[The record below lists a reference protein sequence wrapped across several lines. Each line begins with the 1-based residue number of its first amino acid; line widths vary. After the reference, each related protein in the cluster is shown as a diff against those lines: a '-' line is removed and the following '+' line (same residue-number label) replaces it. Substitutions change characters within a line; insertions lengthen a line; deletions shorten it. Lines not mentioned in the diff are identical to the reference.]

1 MAEQNPKSEI
11 RLSDAVQRVALEKTV
26 KIKPTIN
33 AFLSVL
39 RDQYEGRFRLNEM
52 TGKQEYRKD
61 EDEEWREWSDSMD
74 SRLQEW
80 FQSTMWIYNK
90 DMLSAALKI
99 FMDEHTVNPLLE
111 RLEKLEWDGVE
122 RIGGFLHFA
131 ANCPDNAYHR
141 EVSRLIFAGGVW
153 RAYRPGC
160 KFDDM
165 VVLVGEQ
172 GSGKSSLVRWL
183 NMDDRFFR
191 EIRTISGKEGIEAIR
206 GAWIT
211 EVAELIAMTRV
222 KETEAVKAYI
232 TSRED
237 TYREPYARHVKTI
250 PRRCMFI
257 GTTNNPQF
265 LTDRTGNRR
274 FYPVRTG
281 REGNDMFRHEAEIRE
296 YIEQCWAEAVYKF
309 KAGKMEPYA
318 SPDLEETIR
327 QAQEDAMEDDWRV
340 GAIRQYLEDAKNK
353 PGDSVCVVELW
364 HKALGQD
371 EFIKPTRKDSIEIT
385 QIMYRMD
392 GWIRGENPA
401 RTPWGLQRV
410 FRKDKPFW
418 MS

>member
-318 SPDLEETIR
+318 SPDL
-327 QAQEDAMEDDWRV
+327 
-340 GAIRQYLEDAKNK
+340 
-353 PGDSVCVVELW
+353 
-364 HKALGQD
+364 
-371 EFIKPTRKDSIEIT
+371 
-385 QIMYRMD
+385 
-392 GWIRGENPA
+392 
-401 RTPWGLQRV
+401 
-410 FRKDKPFW
+410 
-418 MS
+418 